1 MMDQEEGQALQII
14 GMDPLQAEEILEK
27 KWRQVGTDITD
38 VDFGGNGSSGED
50 SEGNFIFENS
60 SQKI

>member
-27 KWRQVGTDITD
+27 
-38 VDFGGNGSSGED
+38 NGD
-50 SEGNFIFENS
+50 
-60 SQKI
+60 K